1 MFAHGGGSRC
11 LNLFVLVEH
20 DVDAAAFAWVE
31 FHLPGGV
38 PFPRESHG
46 PLEVWPG
53 RVGLRFFCTEGCRLQ
68 RVEHWSVGLYRVSHR
83 YMSRKE
89 EGLEQ
94 YLELLLVGQLQRM
107 TVYLLVPLAVFCRSG
122 RTYPDQG
129 LLAYS
134 TVL

>member
-31 FHLPGGV
+31 FHLLGGF

-53 RVGLRFFCTEGCRLQ
+53 RAGL
-68 RVEHWSVGLYRVSHR
+68 
-83 YMSRKE
+83 
-89 EGLEQ
+89 
-94 YLELLLVGQLQRM
+94 
-107 TVYLLVPLAVFCRSG
+107 
-122 RTYPDQG
+122 
-129 LLAYS
+129 
-134 TVL
+134 